1 MMEPR
6 LTILGEPDKR
16 SAKVI
21 DLTDMTFGRLTV
33 VGRAP
38 RPAYYARKGAWWL
51 CRCECGKEVA
61 VDGKTFGART
71 PAPADACY
79 QRWAVPRWITQGS
92 TGGSQ
97 RRLSHDTL
105 HRCHA

>member
-38 RPAYYARKGAWWL
+38 RPAYHARKGAWWL
-51 CRCECGKEVA
+51 CRCECGKEVG
-61 VDGKTFGART
+61 VPGTSLRRKRTRSCGCLRSDMGRSKLDHARQ
-71 PAPADACY
+71 Y
-79 QRWAVPRWITQGS
+79 RWKPKEATS
-92 TGGSQ
+92 
-97 RRLSHDTL
+97 
-105 HRCHA
+105 

>member
-21 DLTDMTFGRLTV
+21 DLTDMTFDRLTV

-38 RPAYYARKGAWWL
+38 RPAYNSHKGTWWL
-51 CRCECGKEVA
+51 CRCECGKEV
-61 VDGKTFGART
+61 VVPGTSLRRKRTRSCGCLRSDMGRSKLDHARQ
-71 PAPADACY
+71 Y
-79 QRWAVPRWITQGS
+79 RWKPKEATS
-92 TGGSQ
+92 
-97 RRLSHDTL
+97 
-105 HRCHA
+105 

>member
-51 CRCECGKEVA
+51 CRCSCGNEVA
-61 VDGKTFGART
+61 VPSINLRRENTRSCGCLRSDMGRSKLDHARQ
-71 PAPADACY
+71 Y
-79 QRWAVPRWITQGS
+79 RWKPKEAIS
-92 TGGSQ
+92 
-97 RRLSHDTL
+97 
-105 HRCHA
+105 

>member
-51 CRCECGKEVA
+51 CRCECGKEV
-61 VDGKTFGART
+61 VVPGTSLRRKRTRSCGCLRSDMGRSKLDHARQ
-71 PAPADACY
+71 Y
-79 QRWAVPRWITQGS
+79 RWKHKEAIS
-92 TGGSQ
+92 
-97 RRLSHDTL
+97 
-105 HRCHA
+105 

>member
-51 CRCECGKEVA
+51 CLCECGKEV
-61 VDGKTFGART
+61 VVPGTSLRRKRTRSCGCLRSDMGRSKLDHARQ
-71 PAPADACY
+71 Y
-79 QRWAVPRWITQGS
+79 RWKPKEAIS
-92 TGGSQ
+92 
-97 RRLSHDTL
+97 
-105 HRCHA
+105 

>member
-51 CRCECGKEVA
+51 CRCECG
-61 VDGKTFGART
+61 
-71 PAPADACY
+71 
-79 QRWAVPRWITQGS
+79 
-92 TGGSQ
+92 
-97 RRLSHDTL
+97 
-105 HRCHA
+105 

>member
-21 DLTDMTFGRLTV
+21 DLTDMTFDRLTV
-33 VGRAP
+33 VGRAS

-51 CRCECGKEVA
+51 CRCECGKEV
-61 VDGKTFGART
+61 VVPGTSLRRKRTRSCGCLRSDMGRSKLDHARQ
-71 PAPADACY
+71 Y
-79 QRWAVPRWITQGS
+79 RWKHKEAIS
-92 TGGSQ
+92 
-97 RRLSHDTL
+97 
-105 HRCHA
+105 

>member
-38 RPAYYARKGAWWL
+38 RPAYHARKGAWWL
-51 CRCECGKEVA
+51 CRCECGNEVIVPGTNLRSKNTRSCGCLRSDMGRSKLDHARQYRRKPKEA
-61 VDGKTFGART
+61 
-71 PAPADACY
+71 
-79 QRWAVPRWITQGS
+79 IS
-92 TGGSQ
+92 
-97 RRLSHDTL
+97 
-105 HRCHA
+105 

>member
-6 LTILGEPDKR
+6 LTLLGEPDKR

-61 VDGKTFGART
+61 VDGQNLRSKNTRSCGCLLSEMGRAKMDHARQ
-71 PAPADACY
+71 Y
-79 QRWAVPRWITQGS
+79 RWKHKEAIS
-92 TGGSQ
+92 
-97 RRLSHDTL
+97 
-105 HRCHA
+105 